1 MKVGR
6 NDRCP
11 CGSGKKYKDCCYE
24 KDERAKNYEY
34 YLKKRMAEFDIWYAD
49 FKAKNKQL
57 AEIDEL
63 YASIKAYNYD
73 LLEKSNLPNYIGANF
88 TEAIDLAITSNALS
102 LIKGRFQKN
111 HYSITHALN
120 LRNIIECFTLLYM
133 DKAGDISDTHKRL
146 FIEQYKLIEYESYA
160 KDGGEKFKKLLDIE
174 ELQKRYNDGK
184 EKFLKEVKTESKL
197 KRILTSRLPFLCNE
211 KLNYNKLI
219 EDYWPKE
226 KYNPVFLQMYIFL
239 SRIVHPSSYDSVRD
253 EELYDS
259 IFWLVMKLVVD
270 RYKDKDIYIK
280 STDFKDDII
289 PPVPY
294 YKEQAVVY
302 GFWYPEQD
310 NYALKLLDILNE
322 QCRIIENVSAE
333 FQRVYGKKKY
343 IEHFL
348 DEVCLVLH
356 DINTDS
362 QLGYTENVKLK
373 FKVVAEM
380 FACFYRVYRIS
391 DDCDIE
397 YFYNMLSWHDLLK
410 VKEQFDAEITEEDKD
425 IMYNRY
431 KNKYPS
437 SELSKDEFLKKY
449 DKALGFLVDGN
460 GNVPSFTQ
468 LVDEYLE
475 KQYKDNVIVGNN
487 IKFRDYYNIV
497 YKESNNMSH
506 GCGYLFFS
514 NIGAWMDD
522 MSVVIFLDKAIT
534 DFLFYVGIIF
544 TGYAEEN
551 ENNKIISE
559 LLLKSRKEMSQLAE
573 NKIKLINEIG
583 RVEKKY

>member
-1 MKVGR
+1 MKLGR
-6 NDRCP
+6 NDPCR

-24 KDERAKNYEY
+24 KDNRKKNYEF
-34 YLKKRMAEFDIWYAD
+34 YLQKRITEFEKWYAEF
-49 FKAKNKQL
+49 KAENKQL

-63 YASIKAYNYD
+63 YASIKAYND
-73 LLEKSNLPNYIGANF
+73 VLLHKANFPDYIGANF

-102 LIKGRFQKN
+102 LIRGIFQKN

-120 LRNIIECFTLLYM
+120 LRNIIECFTLLFM
-133 DKAGDISDTHKRL
+133 DEKGDISDTQKQL
-146 FIEQYKLIEYESYA
+146 FVEQYKLIEYESYA

-184 EKFLKEVKTESKL
+184 EQFLKEVKTESKL
-197 KRILTSRLPFLCNE
+197 KGILKSRLPFLCNE

-226 KYNPVFLQMYIFL
+226 KDTPIFLQMYIFL
-239 SRIVHPSSYDSVRD
+239 SRMVHPSSYESLKDKK
-253 EELYDS
+253 LYDS
-259 IFWLVMKLVVD
+259 IFWVVIKLVVE
-270 RYKDKDIYIK
+270 RYKDKHSKVIVSSGK
-280 STDFKDDII
+280 KL
-289 PPVPY
+289 PPLPY

-302 GFWYPEQD
+302 GFWYREQD

-322 QCRIIENVSAE
+322 QCRILENISDE
-333 FQRVYGKKKY
+333 FERIYGKKNY

-348 DEVCLVLH
+348 DEVSLVLH

-362 QLGYTENVKLK
+362 QLGYTENVKIK

-380 FACFYRVYRIS
+380 FACFYKVYCIPT
-391 DDCDIE
+391 DDDVE
-397 YFYNMLSWHDLLK
+397 YFYKMLSWHDVIK
-410 VKEQFDAEITEEDKD
+410 GKEQFGLEITDDEKE
-425 IMYNRY
+425 MVYNRY
-431 KNKYPS
+431 KKKYPLS
-437 SELSKDEFLKKY
+437 NLSKDEFFKEY
-449 DKALGFLVDGN
+449 DKPLGFLVDGK
-460 GNVPSFTQ
+460 GNEPNFTQ

-475 KQYKDNVIVGNN
+475 KQYKDNVIASNN

-506 GCGYLFFS
+506 GCGYLFFT

-522 MSVVIFLDKAIT
+522 MSVIIFLDNAIT

-544 TGYAEEN
+544 TAYAEEH

-559 LLLKSRKEMSQLAE
+559 LLVNSRKEMLELAE
-573 NKIKLINEIG
+573 SKTKIITEIE
-583 RVEKKY
+583 RVEKNY